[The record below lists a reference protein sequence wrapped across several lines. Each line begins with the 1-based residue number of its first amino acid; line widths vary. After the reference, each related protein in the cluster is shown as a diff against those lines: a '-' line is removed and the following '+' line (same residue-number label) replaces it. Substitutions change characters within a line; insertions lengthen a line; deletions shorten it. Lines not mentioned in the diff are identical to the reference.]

1 MRPEGIGQYLYKV
14 WVLCLKDMR
23 LYYFKGPTVVM
34 GILMP
39 LFLWLAFVVGRG
51 FSFAESLPALVTLAS
66 FFVSSS
72 ITPIVMPWEA
82 RQKSLEMLLS
92 KPVTVY
98 IVLLGTALASSL
110 FGTFISSAL
119 VTVGLLLNVVPRDL
133 ILLLLGVVISSL
145 CYSFMGLLFSAV
157 PSDVPA
163 DAVMLSSAVRLPLIF
178 VSGIFIPISSLPH
191 YIKPI
196 AFISPLTYFS
206 DLINYS
212 YGRSSLFTPLTD
224 VVVLFLLTIVFAAS
238 ALAINKATLVRR
250 L

>member
-1 MRPEGIGQYLYKV
+1 MRLEEIKQSLYRV
-14 WVLCLKDMR
+14 WVLCLKDMK
-23 LYYFKGPTVVM
+23 LYYFKGPTIVT

-39 LFLWLAFVVGRG
+39 LFVWLAFTVGRG
-51 FSFAESLPALVTLAS
+51 FSFTEDLPALITLAS

-98 IVLLGTALASSL
+98 TILLGTALASSL
-110 FGTFISSAL
+110 FGTFISFTL
-119 VTVGLLLNVVPRDL
+119 VTVGLLLNVVPCDL
-133 ILLLLGVVISSL
+133 ISLALGIAVSSL
-145 CYSFMGLLFSAV
+145 CHSFIGLVFSAI

-163 DAVMLSSAVRLPLIF
+163 DAVMLSSAVRLPLVF
-178 VSGIFIPISSLPH
+178 VSGIFVPIQSLP
-191 YIKPI
+191 YYVKPI

-206 DLINYS
+206 DLIKKA
-212 YGRSSLFTPLTD
+212 YGRRSLLPQSID
-224 VVVLFLLTIVFAAS
+224 VIALFLLTITFAVL
-238 ALAINKATLVRR
+238 ALATNKRTLMRR